1 MFSLI
6 EETNVHLEESQF
18 SSQVGGSGERS
29 NWNRKSFV
37 FQLLAIDD
45 NHQAVEGRVDGHAA
59 VDPCHMLDSS
69 CVCCCDQCLVINLEV
84 LLLYDALDHKKW
96 DYPYKFLNRSGM
108 GPQFLP

>member
-37 FQLLAIDD
+37 FQLLAVDD
-45 NHQAVEGRVDGHAA
+45 NRQVVEGRIHRNAA
-59 VDPCHMLDSS
+59 VDPSHMLDWSRVR
-69 CVCCCDQCLVINLEV
+69 CWDQCLVKNLEV
-84 LLLYDALDHKKW
+84 VHIELLRYDKYESDGCK
-96 DYPYKFLNRSGM
+96 SGSN
-108 GPQFLP
+108 